1 MTENGRINSDQALQA
16 LMEGNERF
24 VSANLIHLDQT
35 IKRRTE
41 ASGAQHPLA
50 VILSC
55 SDSQVP
61 PEIVFDQEPGDL
73 FVIRIAGHVIN
84 EAVLGSAEYAV
95 EHLGPSLI
103 MVMGHK
109 RCGAVAEALKT
120 GEAAGHLQILVES
133 LKPAVRRGKGIP
145 GDPLD
150 NAVKANIEMVVHHL
164 RTSRSILAERVEKN
178 KLRIVG
184 ASYDSDTGRVDIII
198 L

>member
-1 MTENGRINSDQALQA
+1 MAEIERINGDQALQE
-16 LMEGNERF
+16 LMEGNKRF
-24 VSANLIHLDQT
+24 VSANLTHLDQT
-35 IKRRTE
+35 LKRPTE
-41 ASGAQHPLA
+41 AAAVQHPLA

-55 SDSQVP
+55 SDSQAP
-61 PEIVFDQEPGDL
+61 PEIVFDQGLGDL

-95 EHLGPSLI
+95 EHLGASLI

-150 NAVKANIEMVVHHL
+150 NAVKANIEMVVHRL
-164 RTSRSILAERVEKN
+164 RTSRPILAERVEKN

-184 ASYDSDTGRVDIII
+184 ANYDSDTGRVDIIM